1 MFYTLVL
8 YRNVALLSRTL
19 LSYRKSMVII
29 IILVMVLGMGVSMI
43 IVGFIQLLQS
53 DPTQVPPPSFPPG
66 EDPDIIVSHNLE
78 VWAEAMYSQ
87 DFMPFVPAEGPP
99 FGTIIWVNVTNT
111 GNTTVNNFE
120 AVRTTIYFHNNSM
133 PLVTLNLII
142 VGDSK
147 QIGPGES
154 IILRFINDKESIF
167 SPTIEEGTVF
177 YSRIL
182 TRWGDNIE
190 EVLTTPPS
198 AVFFTS

>member
-1 MFYTLVL
+1 M
-8 YRNVALLSRTL
+8 
-19 LSYRKSMVII
+19 SYRKSMVII